1 MPLGKFPWVFYKQER
16 KWANIPFIFCK
27 YGHVTAKHVL
37 TECEHHMFG
46 HQALKFKKKLSHQKF
61 KGS

>member
-1 MPLGKFPWVFYKQER
+1 MPLGKFLLQTREKMGQYT
-16 KWANIPFIFCK
+16 IIFCK

-37 TECEHHMFG
+37 TECEHPMFG
-46 HQALKFKKKLSHQKF
+46 HQTLKFDRKLSHQKF